1 MRSDNIIHLCGDI
14 GIDKRKMSILV
25 DGNSYKM
32 NYNEFHILSYL
43 AENSNKII
51 SKDVLISVG
60 WPDNIV
66 TDASLHRAIFS
77 LRAVLS
83 LSNVEIKTISGRG
96 YILVIDNDHTRDN
109 KEEGSKKHSVTC
121 KKSLIKKN
129 IIIISILFFSI
140 SIINIVN
147 ELKNNLDFI
156 DDNFIVLEIKDSTIL
171 KNKNISLP
179 EEFLSKVKSN
189 PKHLFYFFNK
199 NKDFYEIS
207 TFDPKTNQSQNYF
220 IEKENWKMFIKSWG
234 REN

>member
-1 MRSDNIIHLCGDI
+1 MHSDNIIHLCGDI
-14 GIDKRKMSILV
+14 SIDKRKMSILV
-25 DGNSYKM
+25 DGNSYRM
-32 NYNEFHILSYL
+32 NYNEFHIFSYL

-51 SKDVLISVG
+51 SKDVLLSVG
-60 WPDNIV
+60 WPDNVV
-66 TDASLHRAIFS
+66 TDASLHKAIFS

-96 YILVIDNDHTRDN
+96 YILVIDSDHTRDN
-109 KEEGSKKHSVTC
+109 KEEGSEKNSIKC
-121 KKSLIKKN
+121 KKSAIKKN

-147 ELKNNLDFI
+147 ELKNNSDFI
-156 DDNFIVLEIKDSTIL
+156 DDNFVVLEIKDRTIL

-189 PKHLFYFFNK
+189 PRHLFYFFNK
-199 NKDFYEIS
+199 NKDFYEVS

>member
-1 MRSDNIIHLCGDI
+1 MHSDNIIHLCGDI
-14 GIDKRKMSILV
+14 SIDKRQMSILV
-25 DGNSYKM
+25 DGNSYRM

-51 SKDVLISVG
+51 SKDVLLSVG
-60 WPDNIV
+60 WPDNVV

-96 YILVIDNDHTRDN
+96 YILVIDDDHTRD
-109 KEEGSKKHSVTC
+109 KREEGSEKHSITC
-121 KKSLIKKN
+121 KKSPIKNN

-147 ELKNNLDFI
+147 KLKSKSDFI
-156 DDNFIVLEIKDSTIL
+156 DNNFTVLEIKDSTIL

-189 PKHLFYFFNK
+189 PRHLFYFFNK
-199 NKDFYEIS
+199 NKYFYEIS

-220 IEKENWKMFIKSWG
+220 IEKENWKSFINSWRG
-234 REN
+234 EN

>member
-1 MRSDNIIHLCGDI
+1 MHSDNIIQLCGDI
-14 GIDKRKMSILV
+14 SIDKRQMSILV
-25 DGNSYKM
+25 DGNSYRM
-32 NYNEFHILSYL
+32 NYNEFYILSYL

-83 LSNVEIKTISGRG
+83 LSSVEIKTISGRG
-96 YILVIDNDHTRDN
+96 YILVIDSDHTRDN
-109 KEEGSKKHSVTC
+109 KEEVSEKNSIKC
-121 KKSLIKKN
+121 KKSAIKKN

-147 ELKNNLDFI
+147 ELKNNSDFI
-156 DDNFIVLEIKDSTIL
+156 DDNFVVLDIKDRTIL

-189 PKHLFYFFNK
+189 PRHLFYFFNK

-220 IEKENWKMFIKSWG
+220 IEKENWKKFINSWR

>member
-1 MRSDNIIHLCGDI
+1 MHSDNIIHLCGDI
-14 GIDKRKMSILV
+14 SIDKRQMSILV
-25 DGNSYKM
+25 DGNSYRM
-32 NYNEFHILSYL
+32 NYNEFHIFSYL

-51 SKDVLISVG
+51 SKDVLLSVG
-60 WPDNIV
+60 WPDNVV
-66 TDASLHRAIFS
+66 TDASLHKAIFS

-96 YILVIDNDHTRDN
+96 YILVIDSDHTKDN
-109 KEEGSKKHSVTC
+109 KEEGSEKNSIKC
-121 KKSLIKKN
+121 KKSAIKKN

-147 ELKNNLDFI
+147 ELKNNSDFI
-156 DDNFIVLEIKDSTIL
+156 DDNFVVLEIKDRTIL

-189 PKHLFYFFNK
+189 PRHLFYFFNK
-199 NKDFYEIS
+199 NKDFYEVS